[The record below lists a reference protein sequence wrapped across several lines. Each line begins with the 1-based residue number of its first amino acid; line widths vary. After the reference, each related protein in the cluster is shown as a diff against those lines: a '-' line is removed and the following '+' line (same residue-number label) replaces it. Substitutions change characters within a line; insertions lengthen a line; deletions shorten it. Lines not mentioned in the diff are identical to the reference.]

1 MAVTKKTLSS
11 VGGFAVDE
19 VTVVNELRDIKN
31 INTFELQNSN
41 YSDAKKR
48 SWILK
53 GTNTAILD
61 LDTVGGLIPLDNNT
75 VNFITAHAIGVNDSG
90 GGHYSV
96 KIETVATSNSI
107 GAVNILSSLDTIIKD
122 SIPSGETWSIV
133 PYSGSAN
140 QFSYSATRSGTTV
153 AIKWI
158 VHVEVVQVTW
168 I

>member
-31 INTFELQNSN
+31 VNTFELQNSN
-41 YSDAKKR
+41 FVDVKKR
-48 SWILK
+48 NWILK

-61 LDTVGGLIPLDNNT
+61 LDGVGGLIPLENNT
-75 VNFITAHAIGVNDSG
+75 INFITAHAIGVNDTG

-96 KIETVATSNSI
+96 KIESVATCNSVGSI
-107 GAVNILSSLDTIIKD
+107 SILSSLDTIIKD
-122 SIPSGETWSIV
+122 SIPTEQTWSIT

-140 QFSYSATRSGTTV
+140 QFSYSAVRSGTTV
-153 AIKWI
+153 AVKWI
-158 VHVEVVQVTW
+158 THIEVVQVTW
-168 I
+168 S

>member
-11 VGGFAVDE
+11 VGGFAVNE

-41 YSDAKKR
+41 YTDVKKK
-48 SWILK
+48 SYILR

-61 LDTVGGLIPLDNNT
+61 LDTVGGLIPLENNT

-96 KIETVATSNSI
+96 KIETVATCDSL
-107 GAVNILSSLDTIIKD
+107 GAINILSSLDTVIKD
-122 SIPSGETWSIV
+122 SVPLEETWTIS

-140 QFSYSATRSGTTV
+140 QYSYSATRAGTTV

-158 VHVEVVQVTW
+158 AHVEVVQVTW

>member
-11 VGGFAVDE
+11 VGGFAVNE

-41 YSDAKKR
+41 YTDVKKK
-48 SWILK
+48 SYILR

-61 LDTVGGLIPLDNNT
+61 LDTVGGLIPLENNT

-96 KIETVATSNSI
+96 KIETVATCNSL
-107 GAVNILSSLDTIIKD
+107 GAINILSSLDTVIKD
-122 SIPSGETWSIV
+122 SVPLEETWTIS

-140 QFSYSATRSGTTV
+140 QYSYSATRAGTTV

-158 VHVEVVQVTW
+158 AHVEVVQVTW

>member
-11 VGGFAVDE
+11 VGGFAVNE

-41 YSDAKKR
+41 YSDAKKK
-48 SWILK
+48 SYILK
-53 GTNTAILD
+53 GTNTSILD
-61 LDTVGGLIPLDNNT
+61 LDTVGGLIPLENNT
-75 VNFITAHAIGVNDSG
+75 INFVTAHAIGVNDSG

-96 KIETVATSNSI
+96 KIETVATCNSL
-107 GAVNILSSLDTIIKD
+107 GAINILSSLDTVIKD
-122 SIPSGETWSIV
+122 SVPLGETWTIS

-140 QFSYSATRSGTTV
+140 QYSYSATRAGTTV

-158 VHVEVVQVTW
+158 AHVEVVQVTW